1 MSISL
6 RNLTIYMFRTI
17 YERSDK
23 YNKLKPYFYRFIG
36 TDNSL
41 KYNDYIKTLES
52 KCNEEKDKCIIFDG
66 SIPLSGEMEL
76 IQYIFNELASMD
88 IYKMTS
94 QEIVIFNNSE
104 TNFKFLNALEYIIS
118 IACKKENFL
127 NENVR
132 NNFIT
137 KLIVWAYTYAKNI
150 QYDDSIN
157 PKCIY
162 YGNIQRHEI
171 YFLILLYEMG
181 YDVIYI
187 NPLKE
192 EFWDEID
199 SDGLSECIKEMEIL
213 SIESFRERANKGEVI
228 NNFETITKQI
238 QRDIENELFLNTG
251 VFKPWQFR
259 SGYTKSVLLDTILED
274 IYIYWNE
281 TCKLRSGFKVEG
293 NTVRVPCFFKKIN
306 GIYNDELEYQK
317 LVKYCTSSSNT
328 LVFNNVYFSEEVK
341 FTNDMYSLM
350 FCQLS
355 DGTFDIDEIKKLSIY
370 KFSKYSEEIQNF
382 LLKKF
387 NETITNKELYNKN
400 LNKEDI
406 LKFLVLVLG
415 LNDSIIRLID
425 NFDFTGFVPKI
436 VIYLE
441 NENTLPESM
450 QMILGYFHTIGI
462 DIIIFNPSGLFNI
475 NNVINE
481 SIVNEFRLDIMK
493 YDSKYKELINMKQGI
508 FSRFLRNR

>member
-171 YFLILLYEMG
+171 YFLILLYKMG

-281 TCKLRSGFKVEG
+281 PAKLRPGFKVEDMVV
-293 NTVRVPCFFKKIN
+293 TVPSIFYKIDGQYCSIAEN
-306 GIYNDELEYQK
+306 QK
-317 LVKYCTSSSNT
+317 ILKHCLNAPNT
-328 LVFNNVYFSEEVK
+328 LFFNGGNISRDISLS
-341 FTNDMYSLM
+341 NDMFELM

-355 DGTFDIDEIKKLSIY
+355 DGTFDVEEIKKSRVYTLG
-370 KFSKYSEEIQNF
+370 KYNEELQD
-382 LLKKF
+382 LLLNKF
-387 NETITNKELYNKN
+387 NQFIKENK
-400 LNKEDI
+400 I
-406 LKFLVLVLG
+406 LKMSFDKKLSLKLLALILY
-415 LNDSIIRLID
+415 LNESIIRIID
-425 NFDFTGFVPKI
+425 NFDFVFSIPKI
-436 VIYLE
+436 VIYLNGE
-441 NENTLPESM
+441 DTINEWM
-450 QMILGYFHTIGI
+450 VILLCYLHNIGI
-462 DIIIFNPSGLFNI
+462 DIVIFNPSGSFNI
-475 NNVINE
+475 NKYIKEDKIVIN
-481 SIVNEFRLDIMK
+481 RLEEMR
-493 YDSKYKELINMKQGI
+493 YDCKFDEIINYKQSF
-508 FSRFLRNR
+508 FSRIMNK